1 MSNTQKGG
9 DLHPVVGELL
19 SHTKNNED
27 LVLSLAIAI
36 DVALDKE
43 QGCGTGVSLNSLSS
57 PKKFGE
63 WANLCKA
70 AFALAAWK
78 HNRDGGRRGAEVTLN
93 EAVHSGWCYAVIHGA
108 GFQTEGDRERRF
120 KRVAKPFWLLPPE
133 EQVKDETAVAATQ
146 MWLRR
151 YVKSAARGL
160 SI

>member
-93 EAVHSGWCYAVIHGA
+93 EAVHSGWCYAVILGGRIPNGRGPRAALQA
-108 GFQTEGDRERRF
+108 GGETILAPAPRRAG
-120 KRVAKPFWLLPPE
+120 K
-133 EQVKDETAVAATQ
+133 
-146 MWLRR
+146 
-151 YVKSAARGL
+151 G
-160 SI
+160 